1 MNSLPGYVEARRLAS
16 THYENFPV
24 LSRFIRKELRDDVA
38 IVYWFA
44 RTADDLAD
52 EGSASEAERLQQ
64 LNLFEE
70 QFRAALGGAPPTI
83 LHEALVNT
91 IQEKHLQPNDFLALL
106 SAFRQDVHK
115 KRYQDMEELLDYCS
129 RSANPVGRIILDLH
143 GIHDEAS
150 KKLSDNICTALQLTN
165 FWQDVSVDLKKG
177 RIYVPV
183 SYLQEF
189 SLTEG
194 DFEPRYPRQEFKDC
208 MSALCRLTN
217 NMFTAGKPLV
227 QQLPRPLKFEIA
239 WTLNG
244 GKKILEKIEKNE
256 YTVALER
263 LTLTKFEYLKAAIRA
278 VIHD

>member
-1 MNSLPGYVEARRLAS
+1 MNNLPGYREARRLAS

-44 RTADDLAD
+44 RTADDFAD
-52 EGSASEAERLQQ
+52 EGSASEGERLQQ
-64 LNLFEE
+64 LTLFEE
-70 QFRAALGGAPPTI
+70 QFRAALAGAPPTA
-83 LHEALVNT
+83 LHKALANT
-91 IQEKHLQPNDFLALL
+91 IREKRLQPDDFLALL

-115 KRYQDMEELLDYCS
+115 KRYRDMEELLDYCS

-143 GIHDEAS
+143 GIHDESS
-150 KKLSDNICTALQLTN
+150 KKLSDSICTALQLTN
-165 FWQDVSVDLKKG
+165 FWQDVSIDLQKG

-183 SYLQEF
+183 SFQHEF
-189 SLTEG
+189 SLTEN
-194 DFEPRYPRQEFKDC
+194 DFEPRYPRQEFKNC
-208 MSALCRLTN
+208 MNELCRLTN
-217 NMFTAGKPLV
+217 NLFAAGKPLIR
-227 QQLPRPLKFEIA
+227 QLPKPLKYEIA

-244 GKKILEKIEKNE
+244 GKIILEKIEKNE

-263 LTLTKFEYLKAAIRA
+263 LTLTKIEYLKAAIRA